1 MNHSPPGA
9 SLCGILQA
17 RLLKWIAIYFSR
29 GSPDPGIEPRSP
41 ASPTLADWFLTTSIN
56 WEAQEQRLELSKSPL
71 PLPPMPS
78 NGIFWPL
85 ASPWV
90 IVCVFTQMCCYQM
103 LGAMMAWSSLPP
115 SILSPPGGE
124 EEEQWNET
132 ICSGEWE
139 MWAENHRWGILAN
152 TMDQSSVVGIDP
164 THLASLSSRLK
175 PHTLHLLI
183 TTWDQKKVRDYSLFY
198 KGCASETRSQTSTP
212 PPSSGFP
219 WCLILGP

>member
-1 MNHSPPGA
+1 MRFYPDV
-9 SLCGILQA
+9 
-17 RLLKWIAIYFSR
+17 LLS
-29 GSPDPGIEPRSP
+29 D
-41 ASPTLADWFLTTSIN
+41 
-56 WEAQEQRLELSKSPL
+56 
-71 PLPPMPS
+71 
-78 NGIFWPL
+78 
-85 ASPWV
+85 
-90 IVCVFTQMCCYQM
+90 
-103 LGAMMAWSSLPP
+103 AWSNDGLVQPTP

-219 WCLILGP
+219 WCLILGPEFPPEQDQSNKSYPTGWSVQGNCWWELTQSLENSQHRTIKCFIPSSHLSPWPPAIFDIQ

>member
-1 MNHSPPGA
+1 
-9 SLCGILQA
+9 
-17 RLLKWIAIYFSR
+17 
-29 GSPDPGIEPRSP
+29 
-41 ASPTLADWFLTTSIN
+41 
-56 WEAQEQRLELSKSPL
+56 
-71 PLPPMPS
+71 MPS

-90 IVCVFTQMCCYQM
+90 IVCVFIQMCCYQM

-152 TMDQSSVVGIDP
+152 TTDQSSVVGIDP
-164 THLASLSSRLK
+164 THLASLSSSLK

-198 KGCASETRSQTSTP
+198 VLQKPGVRAPLLLLAAGS
-212 PPSSGFP
+212 
-219 WCLILGP
+219 LGA